1 MVGHLRDRYVITAK
15 ALGVIGDWVNTQG
28 LALSVHSGDRH
39 RNQALHH
46 YAIPSLKRSMVEV
59 GSEFPDVFE
68 RSVDG
73 TFVH

>member
-1 MVGHLRDRYVITAK
+1 MVVHRRDRYVITAK
-15 ALGVIGDWVNTQG
+15 ALGVIGDLVNTQG
-28 LALSVHSGDRH
+28 LALSVHSGDCH

-46 YAIPSLKRSMVEV
+46 YAIPPLKRSTVEV
-59 GSEFPDVFE
+59 DSEFPDVFE